1 MGKKWIPTEKILKD
15 IEQMAMTGLDEQD
28 IAWNLGIHPTS
39 FSHKKHEFPA
49 IEERITR
56 GCAQGI
62 RRATSSLLEQVDS
75 GHLEAT
81 KFFLKNRRPDTWN
94 NDIQAQAN
102 IQINLSKLN
111 DSQLLDELRGDPTL
125 LNAVS
130 GKIPQAKQ
138 IENVHNA
145 YTSEA

>member
-28 IAWNLGIHPTS
+28 IAWNLGINPNTLS
-39 FSHKKHEFPA
+39 QKKHEYPE
-49 IEERITR
+49 IEKSITR

-62 RRATSSLLEQVDS
+62 RRATSSLLDQVDS

-94 NDIQAQAN
+94 NDIQHQAN

-111 DSQLLDELRGDPTL
+111 DSQLLDELRGDPSL

-138 IENVHNA
+138 IDPSLNDHP
-145 YTSEA
+145 

>member
-1 MGKKWIPTEKILKD
+1 M
-15 IEQMAMTGLDEQD
+15 
-28 IAWNLGIHPTS
+28 
-39 FSHKKHEFPA
+39 
-49 IEERITR
+49 
-56 GCAQGI
+56 
-62 RRATSSLLEQVDS
+62 DS

-138 IENVHNA
+138 LESTDNVQ
-145 YTSEA
+145 TSML

>member
-28 IAWNLGIHPTS
+28 IAWNLGVNPNTLS
-39 FSHKKHEFPA
+39 QKKHEYPE
-49 IEERITR
+49 IEKSITR

-62 RRATSSLLEQVDS
+62 RRATSSLLDQVDS

-94 NDIQAQAN
+94 NDIQHQAN

-111 DSQLLDELRGDPTL
+111 DSQLLDELRGDPSL

-138 IENVHNA
+138 IDPSLNDHP
-145 YTSEA
+145 

>member
-39 FSHKKHEFPA
+39 FSSKKNEHPE
-49 IEERITR
+49 IEESITR

-62 RRATSSLLEQVDS
+62 RRATSSLLDQVDS

-81 KFFLKNRRPDTWN
+81 KFYLKNRRPDAWN
-94 NDIQAQAN
+94 NDIQNQAN

-130 GKIPQAKQ
+130 GQIPQAKQ
-138 IENVHNA
+138 IEGTDNGQ
-145 YTSEA
+145 TFPS

>member
-39 FSHKKHEFPA
+39 FSTKKHDFPQ

-62 RRATSSLLEQVDS
+62 RRATSSLLKQVDS
-75 GHLEAT
+75 GNLEAT
-81 KFFLKNRRPDTWN
+81 RFFLKNRRPETWN
-94 NDIQAQAN
+94 NDVQSQAQ
-102 IQINLSKLN
+102 IQINLSRLN
-111 DSQLLDELRGDPTL
+111 DSQLLDELRGDASL
-125 LNAVS
+125 LNAV
-130 GKIPQAKQ
+130 GGQIPQAKQ
-138 IENVHNA
+138 VEHSHNTH
-145 YTSEA
+145 TSE

>member
-1 MGKKWIPTEKILKD
+1 MGKKWIPTDKILKD

-49 IEERITR
+49 IEESITR

-138 IENVHNA
+138 LESTDNPQT
-145 YTSEA
+145 YQP

>member
-138 IENVHNA
+138 LESTDNVQ
-145 YTSEA
+145 TSML

>member
-28 IAWNLGIHPTS
+28 IAWNLGVHPNTLS
-39 FSHKKHEFPA
+39 QKKHEYPE
-49 IEERITR
+49 IEKSITR

-62 RRATSSLLEQVDS
+62 RRATSSLLDQVDS

-94 NDIQAQAN
+94 NDIQHQAN

-111 DSQLLDELRGDPTL
+111 DSQLLDELRGDPSL

-138 IENVHNA
+138 IDPSLNDHP
-145 YTSEA
+145 